1 MNTATARK
9 LAPKVERAPKKKIRT
24 PLAVVKYVP
33 TQRIPKIPLPILSAG
48 IFVVALITLLIMNIA
63 ISSAQYELA
72 ALKTKSNAL
81 QAENQALTEQIG
93 NFEAPQN
100 LASSAVALGMVSNQ
114 STATINV
121 DSLTVT
127 GVAKPASKEDAVG
140 SLIPSPN
147 VNGHYMVAPS
157 IDVPVS
163 EPVSEPVTPVEEE
176 TDPVFGS
183 GLEASALTGEET
195 ATTSD
200 EVVTDEEASEEF
212 TGDMYGGTIPVPEQ
226 RVPGE

>member
-9 LAPKVERAPKKKIRT
+9 LAPKVERAPKKKMRT

-33 TQRIPKIPLPILSAG
+33 TQCIPKIPLPILSAG

-72 ALKTKSNAL
+72 GLKTKSNAL

-157 IDVPVS
+157 IDIPVS
-163 EPVSEPVTPVEEE
+163 EPLSEPVTPIEEE

-183 GLEASALTGEET
+183 GLEASALTGEDAT
-195 ATTSD
+195 ASTGETTSD
-200 EVVTDEEASEEF
+200 EEITEEF